1 VGGQFDSTPFAY
13 KAMMEVRAHVIYNIV
28 SKSDPKVEDYQ
39 SIAAK
44 LQHFNDTTGHSAK
57 YKSIVLS
64 LEDSKNN
71 VVGGLWGQCAYEWFH
86 IEAVVVP
93 EDARGKG
100 LGRALMQQAEA
111 IAASH
116 GCTGAWL
123 GTLAFQARGFYE
135 KLGYSLFGELENFPS
150 GGSYFF
156 MRKEL

>member
-1 VGGQFDSTPFAY
+1 
-13 KAMMEVRAHVIYNIV
+13 VIYNIV
-28 SKSDPKVEDYQ
+28 FKSDPKIEDYQ
-39 SIAAK
+39 SIAAR
-44 LQHFNDTTGHSAK
+44 LQHFNDTTGPSPK

-64 LEDSKNN
+64 LEDSKKK
-71 VVGGLWGQCAYEWFH
+71 VVGGLWGQCAYKWLH
-86 IEAVVVP
+86 IEAIVVP

-100 LGRALMQQAEA
+100 LGRALMQQAEG

-116 GCTGAWL
+116 GCTGVWL

-135 KLGYSLFGELENFPS
+135 KLGYSIFGELENFPS

>member
-1 VGGQFDSTPFAY
+1 VTY
-13 KAMMEVRAHVIYNIV
+13 KIV
-28 SKSDPKVEDYQ
+28 YKSDPNVDDYQ
-39 SIAAK
+39 SIAAR
-44 LQHFNDTTGHSAK
+44 LQHFNDATGPSAK

-100 LGRALMQQAEA
+100 LGRDLMQQAEA
-111 IAASH
+111 IAASY
-116 GCTGAWL
+116 GCNGVWL

-135 KLGYSLFGELENFPS
+135 KTRLLPL
-150 GGSYFF
+150 
-156 MRKEL
+156 R

>member
-1 VGGQFDSTPFAY
+1 
-13 KAMMEVRAHVIYNIV
+13 M
-28 SKSDPKVEDYQ
+28 
-39 SIAAK
+39 
-44 LQHFNDTTGHSAK
+44 
-57 YKSIVLS
+57 
-64 LEDSKNN
+64 
-71 VVGGLWGQCAYEWFH
+71 GQCAYEWLH

-116 GCTGAWL
+116 GCTGTWL

-150 GGSYFF
+150 GDSYFF

>member
-1 VGGQFDSTPFAY
+1 
-13 KAMMEVRAHVIYNIV
+13 MMEVKAHVTYNIV
-28 SKSDPKVEDYQ
+28 SKSDPNADDYQ
-39 SIAAK
+39 SIAAR
-44 LQHFNDTTGHSAK
+44 LQHFNDTTGPSAK

-71 VVGGLWGQCAYEWFH
+71 VVGGLCGQCAYEWFH

-93 EDARGKG
+93 EDARGMG

-116 GCTGAWL
+116 GCTGVWL

-135 KLGYSLFGELENFPS
+135 KLGYSLFGELDNFPS